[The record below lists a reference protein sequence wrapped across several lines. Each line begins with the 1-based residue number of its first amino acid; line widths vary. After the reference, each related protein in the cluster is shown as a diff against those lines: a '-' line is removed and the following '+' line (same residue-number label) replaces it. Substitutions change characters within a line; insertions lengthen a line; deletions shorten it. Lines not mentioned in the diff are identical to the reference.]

1 MPRWTALL
9 AALVLVA
16 GCVERTMTIKSDP
29 PGALVYLN
37 DREIGRTPVTRDF
50 TWYGNYQVE
59 VRKDGYETLKTHK
72 WVIAPAY
79 EWIPLDLLAELVP
92 VTFRDR
98 QKLFFQL
105 KPEPANI
112 AEAGPMLSRA
122 EQLKGELQSSEH
134 TRKPA
139 TRAATKPAKK

>member
-29 PGALVYLN
+29 PGALIYLN

-105 KPEPANI
+105 KPETSNI

-122 EQLKGELQSSEH
+122 EQLKSELQSSEH

-139 TRAATKPAKK
+139 TRAATKPTKK

>member
-1 MPRWTALL
+1 
-9 AALVLVA
+9 
-16 GCVERTMTIKSDP
+16 MTIKSDP

-50 TWYGNYQVE
+50 TWYGDYQVE
-59 VRKDGYETLKTHK
+59 IRRDGYESVKTHK

-79 EWIPLDLLAELVP
+79 QWIPLDLFAELVP

-105 KPEPANI
+105 KPEAANI
-112 AEAGPMLSRA
+112 AEPGPLLSRA
-122 EQLKGELQSSEH
+122 EELKGQLQSSEN
-134 TRKPA
+134 TRKA
-139 TRAATKPAKK
+139 TTRAATKPAGK